1 MDKQP
6 VISAKHLKKSFGKG
20 ESVQTIRIRLPLSA
34 DFLSWVTI
42 TMLLPLVT
50 SPETSVYASETI
62 YDIDC
67 EKHFDIS
74 IGSTAAIILSSGKDE
89 KLHVKLSSATL
100 ETLSSSFKK

>member
-42 TMLLPLVT
+42 TMLCPLLHPQRHLFMPVKRFMT
-50 SPETSVYASETI
+50 LTVRNILISASEALLQS
-62 YDIDC
+62 YYRRERMRSC
-67 EKHFDIS
+67 M
-74 IGSTAAIILSSGKDE
+74 
-89 KLHVKLSSATL
+89 
-100 ETLSSSFKK
+100 